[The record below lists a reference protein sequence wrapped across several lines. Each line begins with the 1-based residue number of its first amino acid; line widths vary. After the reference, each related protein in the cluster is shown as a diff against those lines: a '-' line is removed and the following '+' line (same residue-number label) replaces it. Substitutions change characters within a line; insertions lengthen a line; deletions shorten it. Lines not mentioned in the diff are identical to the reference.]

1 MKRSINPESIKRAK
15 LTRLRNEVA
24 LTDEQVA
31 KVKPI
36 IEAYV
41 NEIQAVKV
49 DSTLDSRSKRQKLSE
64 LRRRYD
70 ADLDAVLNAEQQ
82 QKLAS
87 ARSER
92 RTRLRDAKSGT
103 VSGVA
108 EPAGLK
114 MAPAVFQ

>member
-1 MKRSINPESIKRAK
+1 MNPESIKRAK

-24 LTDEQVA
+24 LTDEQVT

-41 NEIQAVKV
+41 NEIQAIKN
-49 DSTLDSRSKRQKLSE
+49 DSALDARSKRQKLSE

-70 ADLDAVLNAEQQ
+70 SDLNAVLNAEQQ

-87 ARSER
+87 VRSER
-92 RTRLRDAKSGT
+92 RTRLHDGKSGT
-103 VSGVA
+103 VSGTT
-108 EPAGLK
+108 EPVSLK
-114 MAPAVFQ
+114 VAPAMIQ